1 MLISEN
7 KGMQKLGHQAVLYAH
22 FREQRHAEARSSG
35 SALCSFQR
43 TKACRSLVI
52 RQCFMLISEN
62 KDMQKLGHQAVLYAH
77 FREQRHVE
85 ARSSG
90 SALCSFQRTKACR
103 S

>member
-7 KGMQKLGHQAVLYAH
+7 KGMQKLGHQVVLYAH
-22 FREQRHAEARSSG
+22 FREQRHAEVRSSG

-43 TKACRSLVI
+43 TKACRSKVT

-62 KDMQKLGHQAVLYAH
+62 KGMQKLGHQAMLNAH

-85 ARSSG
+85 ARSPG
-90 SALCSFQRTKACR
+90 SALCPFERTKACR